1 MTICSP
7 RVALASAVLVPW
19 FPDGSR
25 TSGDLGNRFPGSLTV
40 VRDREPSPTFEGTDA
55 SEGELTATAPLC
67 EGDGALVDR
76 ASWEAQVSETCV
88 LGPTHNVSATY
99 SGGLANE

>member
-7 RVALASAVLVPW
+7 RMTLAPAVLVPW

-25 TSGDLGNRFPGSLTV
+25 TFGDLGNRFPGSLTV
-40 VRDREPSPTFEGTDA
+40 VRDREPSPTFQRTDA
-55 SEGELTATAPLC
+55 PEGYQTATAPLC
-67 EGDGALVDR
+67 EGDGALAGR
-76 ASWEAQVSETCV
+76 AISQAQVSGTCV